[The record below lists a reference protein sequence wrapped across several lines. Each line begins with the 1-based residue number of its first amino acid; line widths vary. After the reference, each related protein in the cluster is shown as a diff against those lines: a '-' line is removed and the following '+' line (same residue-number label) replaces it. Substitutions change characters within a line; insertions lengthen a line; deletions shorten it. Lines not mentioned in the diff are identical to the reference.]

1 MGGTLHLL
9 QPCLD
14 PSFSSYGAA
23 AIAASF
29 AEATLGQEVL

>member
-1 MGGTLHLL
+1 MGGALCLL
-9 QPCLD
+9 QPHLN

-23 AIAASF
+23 AIATGF